1 MTEKLQDLNFLH
13 LFYFWMVVR
22 HRGITAACELLHL
35 TQPTISTQIRKLEKS
50 LGQSLFDRSGR
61 ELELT
66 PVGRTVFEY
75 ADEMFAVGREML
87 GALRGTPNGRAMRLM
102 VGIPSMMPKRITY
115 RLLEPVLCLALPV
128 QIVIHEAPLESL
140 VADLLRHQYD
150 VILSDTPIAPHQRV
164 RSFNHPLGESE
175 VAICG
180 RPELAARYRERFPS
194 SLDGAP
200 LLLPTPNTE
209 LRRQIDRWLDES
221 GYAPRIVAEINDSA
235 LIKEFGH
242 SGAGLFPVCA
252 AVLPEVMEQYDVEP
266 VGTLE
271 EVRLQFYAI
280 TMQRKLTHPA
290 VVAISQNAKE
300 GLLNPQRG
308 ASVAHELL
316 RAQQSSEG
324 ARRAELA

>member
-13 LFYFWMVVR
+13 LYYFWMVVR

-50 LGQSLFDRSGR
+50 LGQVLFDRTGR

-66 PVGRTVFEY
+66 PVGKTVYEY

-87 GALRGTPNGRAMRLM
+87 GALRGTPNGRTMRLM
-102 VGIPSMMPKRITY
+102 VGIPMLMPKLITY
-115 RLLEPVLCLALPV
+115 RLLEPVLHLPHPAQV
-128 QIVIHEAPLESL
+128 VIHEAPLDTL
-140 VADLLRHQYD
+140 VPDLLRHQYD

-164 RSFNHPLGESE
+164 RSFNHPLGES
-175 VAICG
+175 AITICG
-180 RPELAARYRERFPS
+180 RPELAARYRKRFPQ

-209 LRRQIDRWLDES
+209 MRRQLDRWLDDS

-242 SGAGLFPVCA
+242 AGAGLFPVCA
-252 AVLPEVMEQYDVEP
+252 AVLPEVQRQYEVEAL
-266 VGTLE
+266 GNLD

-280 TMQRKLTHPA
+280 TLQRKLTHPA
-290 VVAISQNAKE
+290 VVAISQNARE
-300 GLLNPQRG
+300 GLLAPAG
-308 ASVAHELL
+308 
-316 RAQQSSEG
+316 
-324 ARRAELA
+324 